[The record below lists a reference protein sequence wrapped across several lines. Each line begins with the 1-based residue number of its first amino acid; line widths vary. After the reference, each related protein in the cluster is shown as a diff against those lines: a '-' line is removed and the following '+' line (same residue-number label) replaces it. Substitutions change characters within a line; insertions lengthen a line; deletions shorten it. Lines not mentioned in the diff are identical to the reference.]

1 MRAFCF
7 LGLQVWRR
15 QGGAYDA
22 ALAWLDAALTRA
34 PENARYHFV
43 RGQVF
48 AAAQRFTEAI
58 DAYLQALSF
67 EAGSTDALFA
77 LAAAL
82 QAVGEYAAAIE
93 TYRSPLAFEPGHVD
107 ALNNAAT
114 LMRTLGRI
122 AEAESHLRE
131 ALTLEPHH
139 SVTHNNLG
147 RQRYR
152 GGMTMPGE
160 ALGGRVTCVF
170 PAVTRE
176 RGRSHCQVGACR
188 AGRECKLCHRS

>member
-1 MRAFCF
+1 
-7 LGLQVWRR
+7 LVLQVWRR

-67 EAGSTDALFA
+67 EAGSTDAL
-77 LAAAL
+77 
-82 QAVGEYAAAIE
+82 
-93 TYRSPLAFEPGHVD
+93 
-107 ALNNAAT
+107 NNAAT

-152 GGMTMPGE
+152 GRDDD
-160 ALGGRVTCVF
+160 AR
-170 PAVTRE
+170 
-176 RGRSHCQVGACR
+176 
-188 AGRECKLCHRS
+188 

>member
-67 EAGSTDALFA
+67 EAGSTDAL
-77 LAAAL
+77 
-82 QAVGEYAAAIE
+82 
-93 TYRSPLAFEPGHVD
+93 
-107 ALNNAAT
+107 NNAAT

-131 ALTLEPHH
+131 APTLEPHH

-176 RGRSHCQVGACR
+176 RGRSNCQVGACR